1 MLTFLNFVQPFILE
15 EVPVQSKDKNAELI
29 RRQMQLE
36 NETLVGKAAHEF
48 NGESRSLD
56 AEASLA
62 QLLETLG
69 LQDKRIAV
77 EVNRDIVPRSEYNSF
92 RLSEND
98 TIEIV
103 NAIGGG

>member
-1 MLTFLNFVQPFILE
+1 MNVTV
-15 EVPVQSKDKNAELI
+15 
-29 RRQMQLE
+29 
-36 NETLVGKAAHEF
+36 

-62 QLLETLG
+62 QLLQKLG

-77 EVNRDIVPRSEYNSF
+77 EVNRDIVPRSEYDSF